1 MNFFKGFF
9 SRSGEAKEL
18 IEFFWKER
26 MWFLIPIIIIILLF
40 GFVLMFAQATGIAP
54 FIYTLF

>member
-1 MNFFKGFF
+1 MKILKGFF
-9 SRSGEAKEL
+9 SRSEEAKEL
-18 IEFFWKER
+18 IEFFWKAK

-40 GFVLMFAQATGIAP
+40 GFILIFAQTTGIAP